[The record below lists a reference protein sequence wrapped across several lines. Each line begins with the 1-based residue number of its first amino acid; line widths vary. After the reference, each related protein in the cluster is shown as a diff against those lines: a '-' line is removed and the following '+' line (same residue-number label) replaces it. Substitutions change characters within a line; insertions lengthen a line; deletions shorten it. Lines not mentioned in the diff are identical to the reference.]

1 MPPPHR
7 CHSRSSVVPMASL
20 QLLLS
25 GRSWPRAR
33 PPFVTRHVPE
43 HPGPQFTGPG
53 SASASGF
60 FVAVFTVG
68 RRGYALSRQGRR
80 LSQMSCRCERRRTTR
95 ARTRVMVTVHAA
107 APRSAYHHLRHSV
120 AWSSRPPASRAA
132 PGGTGGTAELRG
144 RLMPYLRTLTT
155 ISALASLP
163 RSHRTHAVESRR
175 KMDIEGAPT
184 PPRLD

>member
-1 MPPPHR
+1 VGTAGEYSTLASITTTTKSPTYRFCPDHYLNDI
-7 CHSRSSVVPMASL
+7 HQIFTGYSRSSVVPTASL
-20 QLLLS
+20 QLL
-25 GRSWPRAR
+25 PIVAARAAAVR
-33 PPFVTRHVPE
+33 DE
-43 HPGPQFTGPG
+43 ACAEDPGLQFTDPG

-120 AWSSRPPASRAA
+120 AWSSRPPATRAA
-132 PGGTGGTAELRG
+132 PGGTQAA
-144 RLMPYLRTLTT
+144 RL
-155 ISALASLP
+155 SFE
-163 RSHRTHAVESRR
+163 V
-175 KMDIEGAPT
+175 G
-184 PPRLD
+184 